1 MSNVTYKRERHVPFS
16 GIYKDTN
23 HITQSSCAICHLWG
37 RNELFGK
44 GRIQR
49 VNPNPHLLHV
59 FYKIVAERGILH
71 LETVMLSVNLVDIA
85 TAVFTVLD
93 CDPAI
98 MEI

>member
-16 GIYKDTN
+16 RIYKDTN

-37 RNELFGK
+37 RNKLFGK

-49 VNPNPHLLHV
+49 VNPNPYLLQV

-71 LETVMLSVNLVDIA
+71 LETVILSVNLENIG

-93 CDPAI
+93 CDPAMVKI
-98 MEI
+98 